1 MGNAVLNSKLVELA
15 NKIQDA
21 ELKNKVINFLEN
33 PSFILN
39 GKVYSGPSFD
49 SSPGGM
55 AYHHKYEGG
64 YIEHVIGA
72 AKIAFVLCDIT
83 EEVYESTVNRDLVI
97 AGILLHD
104 IFKPATYLIKDDG
117 DFSMSPLADYL
128 DHISLATAEMIRRD
142 FPIELVHIVAAHYGK
157 HGITKPRTVEALICH
172 LADDVDSQLNGQVIA
187 AAGFLAQK
195 ATGEQLHRLSSKE
208 AFKIVH
214 VKAIE
219 GWKGVQKEVEKLK
232 QQRVAQ
238 KT

>member
-1 MGNAVLNSKLVELA
+1 LNSKLAEIA
-15 NKIQDA
+15 NKIQDV
-21 ELKNKVINFLEN
+21 ELKNKVISFLEN

-64 YIEHVIGA
+64 YIEHVVGA
-72 AKIAFVLCDIT
+72 AKIAFVLCDII
-83 EEVYESTVNRDLVI
+83 EEVYKGTVNRDFVT

-104 IFKPATYLIKDDG
+104 IFKPVTYFIKDNG

-172 LADDVDSQLNGQVIA
+172 LADDVDSQLNGQMIA
-187 AAGFLAQK
+187 AASFLTQK
-195 ATGEQLHRLSSKE
+195 TTGEHLHRLSSKE
-208 AFKIVH
+208 AFEIVH
-214 VKAIE
+214 AKAIE
-219 GWKGVQKEVEKLK
+219 GWKGVEKAIEKLK